1 MLLPANEA
9 REMAMKVIESLQQK
23 QLDCVIESINKSI
36 SEGRFRI
43 AGKGTLYKDVRMQ
56 LESYGYEILVG
67 SNPDGR
73 YYIIQW

>member
-43 AGKGTLYKDVRMQ
+43 AGKGTLYNNVHLD
-56 LESYGYEILVG
+56 
-67 SNPDGR
+67 
-73 YYIIQW
+73 